1 MISFP
6 CRVVVVDDLS
16 EEAKPLLATLKNQ
29 GTPALYFQGGP
40 KDLPPKP
47 LQGIRILFLDLRL
60 AGMEGQPIKTVIA
73 ALIGVVRRLVS
84 ERNGPYVIIA
94 WTKHPEDLE
103 EITAALY
110 ELPMRPLL
118 IVPMTKAE
126 CRPGP
131 GSGYDLKIIQE
142 KLAASIVEIGAAGL
156 FLRWEELVREAAGDV
171 AFEVCSIPGSI
182 PDHLATL
189 FYKLAK
195 ASVGDEVDTLDPTN
209 LAREAL
215 FAMSGMLADTVER
228 TICDAQGLVLNKPAE
243 MNAGTISDAALN
255 AKLLTSSHIVGSH
268 RPGMIFATCEQ
279 NAAEHL
285 RILLEL
291 NMQPQA
297 LKGANDRRAELAAP
311 QAKGAQLSA
320 AAITAEDKRKQL
332 LEAHEALLQVNKLVS
347 LVVTP
352 YCDYGQKKALR
363 PKVCSA
369 VFWPERYLSCLQK
382 KSEFLYITP
391 VLRLSYPAPEDYR
404 LVVDL
409 RTITGC
415 SEASLANPV
424 LALRR
429 ELVLDIQSRLG
440 HQISRPGVTSMPK
453 E

>member
-1 MISFP
+1 MIAFP
-6 CRVVVVDDLS
+6 CRVVVVDDLD

-29 GTPALYFQGGP
+29 GTPALYFRGGP
-40 KDLPPKP
+40 EDLPAKP

-84 ERNGPYVIIA
+84 ERNGPYIVVA

-126 CRPGP
+126 CRPDPAGD
-131 GSGYDLKIIQE
+131 YDLKIIEE
-142 KLAASIVEIGAAGL
+142 KLTASIVEIGAAGL

-171 AFEVCSIPGSI
+171 AIEVCSIPSSV
-182 PDHLATL
+182 PNHLATL

-195 ASVGDEVDTLDPTN
+195 ASVGREVDSLDATN

-215 FAMSGMLADTVER
+215 FAMSGMLADTLER
-228 TICDAQGLVLNKPAE
+228 TICDAQGLILNKPGD
-243 MNAGTISDAALN
+243 MNAGIISDAALN
-255 AKLLTSSHIVGSH
+255 AKLLTSAHIAASH

-279 NAAEHL
+279 NPADHL
-285 RILLEL
+285 RNLLEL

-311 QAKGAQLSA
+311 QAQGVQLSA
-320 AAITAEDKRKQL
+320 AAMAAEDKRKQY
-332 LEAHEALLQVNKLVS
+332 LEAHEALLQLNKLVS
-347 LVVTP
+347 IVVTP

-369 VFWPERYLSCLQK
+369 VFWPERYLGCLQK
-382 KSEFLYITP
+382 KSDFLYITP
-391 VLRLSYPAPEDYR
+391 VLQLSYPDSGDYR
-404 LVVDL
+404 VVVDL

-415 SEASLANPV
+415 TEASLANPV

-429 ELVLDIQSRLG
+429 ELVLDIQSQLG
-440 HQISRPGVTSMPK
+440 HEISRPGVTSMPK